1 MPAPIAELA
10 STLLVEAAARFIL
23 DVIFILCTHDD
34 TRMLFTAVCVCL
46 RRCHCFVPLVLLCVL
61 AADCCALTA
70 VLICAS
76 SAAVYCVVVT
86 AGAPRW
92 AACCACKG
100 SCALLTA

>member
-1 MPAPIAELA
+1 MPAVIAELA

-46 RRCHCFVPLVLLCVL
+46 RRCHCFVPLGLLCVL

-86 AGAPRW
+86 AGAPEGQL
-92 AACCACKG
+92 CACK
-100 SCALLTA
+100 L

>member
-1 MPAPIAELA
+1 MTMPAVIAELA

-34 TRMLFTAVCVCL
+34 TRTLFTAVCVRL
-46 RRCHCFVPLVLLCVL
+46 RRCHCFVPLWLLCVL
-61 AADCCALTA
+61 TADCCALTA

-86 AGAPRW
+86 AGAPEGQL
-92 AACCACKG
+92 CACK
-100 SCALLTA
+100 L

>member
-1 MPAPIAELA
+1 MPALIAELA

-23 DVIFILCTHDD
+23 DVTFVLHTHDD
-34 TRMLFTAVCVCL
+34 TRALFTAVC
-46 RRCHCFVPLVLLCVL
+46 
-61 AADCCALTA
+61 DCCALTA
-70 VLICAS
+70 VLIFAS

>member
-1 MPAPIAELA
+1 MTMPALIAELA

-34 TRMLFTAVCVCL
+34 TRTLFTAVCVCL
-46 RRCHCFVPLVLLCVL
+46 RCCHCFVLLWLLCVL

-70 VLICAS
+70 VLIRAS

-86 AGAPRW
+86 AGAPEGQL
-92 AACCACKG
+92 CACK
-100 SCALLTA
+100 L

>member
-23 DVIFILCTHDD
+23 DVTFALCTHDGV
-34 TRMLFTAVCVCL
+34 RALFTAVCVCL
-46 RRCHCFVPLVLLCVL
+46 RRCHCFLLCVL

-86 AGAPRW
+86 AGAPEGQL
-92 AACCACKG
+92 CACK
-100 SCALLTA
+100 L

>member
-1 MPAPIAELA
+1 MTMPALIAELA

-46 RRCHCFVPLVLLCVL
+46 RRCHCFVLLWLLCVL

-86 AGAPRW
+86 AGAPEGQL
-92 AACCACKG
+92 CACK
-100 SCALLTA
+100 L